1 MDTPKALWRVR
12 LGSAFR
18 TVLACTIV
26 GCTTLYGPEPARRF
40 LTFPAFSYVTTILI
54 VSDATL
60 GDALR
65 GCWHVLYASIQ
76 VLLPSM
82 LSLWLIG
89 PARFSHGL
97 AAMAVALSSFTIAL
111 PDSTHLMAKRIAF
124 GQTVIVYVGAV
135 IQGAETRVLMH
146 PIHVASSTALGA
158 LASVL
163 AMLFPYPHLAYI
175 EVRKTCRSYA
185 ENASNRLN
193 LLVEAF
199 CARDNVAALDLI
211 AEARLFSKTG
221 AKLLRSIKGK
231 HEGMLWEKPRF
242 RFLKPKRSDPGEKLQ
257 EMEMPIR
264 GMEVA
269 LSTCISFPVRML
281 DEELQG
287 VLQIS
292 KKQIALKL
300 EQAKCSVPFDAATAP
315 ETKGEY
321 TDRSSWTQKAI
332 STSHEDLSPF
342 FFLYCMELLQD
353 DPECIVENE
362 DGKSKKQESSQP
374 KKQGKSRVELIWC
387 SLLSFSRR
395 LSSERLVFAIK
406 CSFSLGLAVLL
417 GLIYNKENGYWS
429 GLTIAISFATGRQA
443 TFTMANARAQGTAM
457 GSVYGILCCFIFQK
471 LADLRFFL
479 LLPWIIFT
487 SFLRHSRM
495 YGQAGGISAVI
506 GALLILG
513 RKNYGTPSEFAIAR
527 ITEATIGLICFITV
541 ELLLHPARS
550 ATLAKTELSRTIGAL
565 QDCFE
570 VIGLYDR
577 QKEIS
582 TEQREKLQ
590 KLKYHVSKLEN
601 FIAEAELEPNF
612 WFLPFHCS
620 CYKKLLSSLS
630 KMADLLPFAIHQI
643 EFLSQASQRLGIHW
657 EEIQE
662 QINNDL
668 EHLRDKIGSL
678 VKCLDEV
685 LLIKSLEE
693 LDNELQKE
701 NASHDLELG
710 KSANGDFSIRLGHE
724 RNSIAEIVW
733 PSLQHMMEVANE
745 TEGNEVEAKLK
756 SQVLLCLCSLGFC
769 INNMNREAIETEGTI
784 GELLKW
790 VYPARHVNLHELL
803 PKLK

>member
-26 GCTTLYGPEPARRF
+26 GCTTLYGPEPVRRF

-97 AAMAVALSSFTIAL
+97 AAMAVALSSFAIAL

-175 EVRKTCRSYA
+175 EVRKTSRSYA

-211 AEARLFSKTG
+211 AEARSFSKTG

-353 DPECIVENE
+353 GPECIVENE
-362 DGKSKKQESSQP
+362 EGKSKIQESSQP
-374 KKQGKSRVELIWC
+374 KKQGESRVELIWC
-387 SLLSFSRR
+387 SLLSFSRL

-406 CSFSLGLAVLL
+406 CSLSLGLAVLL

-429 GLTIAISFATGRQA
+429 GLTIAISFVTGRQP

-541 ELLLHPARS
+541 EILLHPARS

-570 VIGLYDR
+570 VIGLYNR

-582 TEQREKLQ
+582 TKQREKLK
-590 KLKYHVSKLEN
+590 KLKYHVGKLEN

-620 CYKKLLSSLS
+620 CYNKLLRSLS
-630 KMADLLPFAIHQI
+630 KMADLLPFAIHQS

-685 LLIKSLEE
+685 LLIKSLAE
-693 LDNELQKE
+693 LENELQKE

-710 KSANGDFSIRLGHE
+710 KSANGDFSTRLGHE

-733 PSLQHMMEVANE
+733 PSLQRMMEVANE
-745 TEGNEVEAKLK
+745 TEGNEVEEKLK

-769 INNMNREAIETEGTI
+769 INNMKREAIETEGTI